1 MPPMQLI
8 DRPIP
13 GDALQRLLAA
23 RIPPALARLY
33 AARGVTQLEQL
44 DYRLQQL
51 PDFTRMKG
59 AAAAGQLLADCLQQG
74 KRILIIA
81 DYDAD
86 GATACAVAV
95 RGLRMLGGIVDFLV
109 PNRFEYGYGLTPE
122 IVELAAERLP
132 DLLVTVDNGIA
143 SLDGV
148 AAAQARGL
156 PVLITDHHLPGPQL
170 PEAAAIVNP
179 NQPGC
184 DFPSKAMAGV
194 GVMFY
199 VLLATRAALRERG
212 HFTPENQPNLATL
225 LDLVA
230 LGTVADVVP
239 LDALNRCLVY
249 QGLRRMRAGQACSGI
264 RALAEAAGRSLD
276 FAGHYELGFVLGPRL
291 NAAGRLEDMTIGI
304 QCLLSDDPAQTRRWA
319 SELEQLNQ
327 ARKDIEADM
336 QEVALNRVDLEQL
349 GQQHS
354 IVLYDRDWHQG
365 VVGLLAGRLKE
376 RFHRPT
382 LVFARGQDGLLK
394 GSGRSIAG
402 FHLRDALDWVS
413 KQHPDLLH
421 KFGGHAAAAG
431 LTLAEADFPRFAA
444 CFEDVAQQWLQPAQL
459 QRQLETDGTLPP
471 HELTLPLAEALESQ
485 VWGQGF
491 AEPVYR
497 GYFRVSSQRVVGE
510 RHLKL
515 QLTSADGQAF
525 DAILFN
531 QVDFLP
537 DRISIAYRISI
548 NRYAGRSRL
557 QLVVQQWQSA
567 ESMPQ

>member
-1 MPPMQLI
+1 MQLI

-13 GDALQRLLAA
+13 SDALRHLLAA
-23 RIPPALARLY
+23 RLPPTLARLY
-33 AARGVTQLEQL
+33 AARGVTGLEQL

-122 IVELAAERLP
+122 IVALAAERQP
-132 DLLVTVDNGIA
+132 DVLVTVDNGIA

-148 AAAQARGL
+148 AAAKARGL
-156 PVLITDHHLPGPQL
+156 PVLITDHHLPGAQL
-170 PEAAAIVNP
+170 PDAAVIVNP

-184 DFPSKAMAGV
+184 DFPSKALAGV

-212 HFTPENQPNLATL
+212 QFTPQNQPNLATL

-239 LDALNRCLVY
+239 LDALNRSLVY
-249 QGLRRMRAGQACSGI
+249 QGLRRIRAGQACCGI
-264 RALAEAAGRSLD
+264 QALAEAAGRSLD

-291 NAAGRLEDMTIGI
+291 NAAGRLEDMAIGI
-304 QCLLSDDPAQTRRWA
+304 QCLLSDDPAQTARWA
-319 SELEQLNQ
+319 NELETLNQ

-336 QEVALNRVDLEQL
+336 QEVALNRVDLAQL

-431 LTLAEADFPRFAA
+431 LTLAEDDFPRFAE
-444 CFEDVAQQWLQPAQL
+444 CFETVAQQWLSPAQL

-471 HELTLPLAEALESQ
+471 HELNLPLAEALEEQ

-491 AEPVYR
+491 AEPIYR
-497 GYFRVSSQRVVGE
+497 GHFKVSSQRVVGE

-515 QLTSADGQAF
+515 QLASADGQTF

-531 QVDFLP
+531 QHDPLP
-537 DRISIAYRISI
+537 DRISTAYRVGV

-557 QLVVQQWQSA
+557 QLVVQHWQSA
-567 ESMPQ
+567 ESMSQ